1 LVVEEAVEE
10 EASKPTEEL
19 STAGKDTE
27 EEAEKTEGKEEI
39 STAGS
44 AAETE
49 SLTDAP
55 SGAASQDPLV
65 DLAEV
70 SQTDLA
76 AMVAITS
83 EKIQHIE
90 AQSQLGGSSSS
101 DASPKKETEQKA
113 VEPVAKETSK
123 VEDLGAENEEEAN
136 EGTLHMN
143 FSLTPLMPGLTSLF
157 RFWLLSV
164 CRPGSCQC

>member
-1 LVVEEAVEE
+1 MVVEEAVEE

-27 EEAEKTEGKEEI
+27 EEAEKTEGKEVI

-123 VEDLGAENEEEAN
+123 VEDLGAENDDEAN
-136 EGTLHMN
+136 KGTPSNEFLIN
-143 FSLTPLMPGLTSLF
+143 
-157 RFWLLSV
+157 V
-164 CRPGSCQC
+164 CDA